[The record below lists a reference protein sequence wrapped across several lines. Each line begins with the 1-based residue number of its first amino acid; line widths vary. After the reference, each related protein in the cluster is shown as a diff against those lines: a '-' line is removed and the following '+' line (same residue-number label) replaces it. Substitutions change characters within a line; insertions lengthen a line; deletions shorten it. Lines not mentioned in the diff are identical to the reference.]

1 MIDQCAHEWHQTLLL
16 YFRSIQIRF
25 FLSSKTTLRRKRA
38 AGQILHEALVF
49 HILCHTNRRP
59 RNGAKP
65 WDKLQESADPFDSLT
80 VWHEKVWFVG
90 VKQMKDSITF
100 YSTIVPLRLAWIK
113 WAVQHSHA
121 RGSCFTTRHSS
132 WHSMEVMESWLAI
145 FFFQWSLL
153 QKHCSSL
160 SSKTFQSLVWKDR
173 VKISTVFYLH
183 EFSCT

>member
-1 MIDQCAHEWHQTLLL
+1 V
-16 YFRSIQIRF
+16 
-25 FLSSKTTLRRKRA
+25 SSKTTLRRKRA

-59 RNGAKP
+59 WNGAKP
-65 WDKLQESADPFDSLT
+65 RDKLQESADPFDGLT

-121 RGSCFTTRHSS
+121 RGSCFTTRRSS

-153 QKHCSSL
+153 QKHSSL
-160 SSKTFQSLVWKDR
+160 YR
-173 VKISTVFYLH
+173 AACI
-183 EFSCT
+183 